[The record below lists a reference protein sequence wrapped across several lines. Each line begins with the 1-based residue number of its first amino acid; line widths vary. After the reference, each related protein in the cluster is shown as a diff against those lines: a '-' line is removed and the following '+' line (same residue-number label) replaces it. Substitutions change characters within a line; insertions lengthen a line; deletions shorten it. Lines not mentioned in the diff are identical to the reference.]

1 MNYTTQMDAARKGLI
16 TPAMERVAKEENMEL
31 TLLQERLAQGTIV
44 IPANKLHTR
53 LVPCGVGQGLRT
65 KINVN
70 LGVSKDCCHVEGE
83 LEKVKTAIAMKA
95 DAIMDLSCYGKTRE
109 FRRKIIEVSPAM
121 LGTVSMYEIG
131 RAHV

>member
-53 LVPCGVGQGLRT
+53 LVPCGVGPTPSSRHPPLAVISASRPITFVG
-65 KINVN
+65 
-70 LGVSKDCCHVEGE
+70 
-83 LEKVKTAIAMKA
+83 
-95 DAIMDLSCYGKTRE
+95 DL
-109 FRRKIIEVSPAM
+109 
-121 LGTVSMYEIG
+121 
-131 RAHV
+131 